1 MASKIYSGEE
11 AQSSNLA
18 AGHVSSG
25 IAPTI
30 VARGSKM
37 RTSALRPFGTLSV
50 NRRMKQG
57 CPRIVEACRGI
68 CQFPNRPSHCR
79 PRLGR

>member
-37 RTSALRPFGTLSV
+37 R
-50 NRRMKQG
+50 
-57 CPRIVEACRGI
+57 
-68 CQFPNRPSHCR
+68 PS
-79 PRLGR
+79 GSK